1 MKLITEISL
10 GYLLLVLTVSA
21 GLTWYFY
28 FHKNQW
34 SELSK
39 KVRYSLYGIRFAVLT
54 IIGILLLGLFIEH
67 TNAREEKP
75 ILLTVIDNSSSS
87 LNYRDSNEVKKILP
101 TISSKIKAL
110 SANFDKKFYILDS
123 ELKNA
128 EKIDFKGGKTNF
140 SNAFE
145 QIFTDYYNRN
155 IGAIIFV
162 SDGNYNEGQHPIYA
176 ASKIPFTP
184 IFTVGIGDTLLKYD
198 QILKDVIHNEIAFL
212 KNKFPVQLN
221 IEASKLKGKQAK
233 VNLYHGSKLLA
244 SKQATYTKNEDF
256 QQVIFEIEADKVGF
270 QQYRAEVVPMSNEFT
285 TKNNSIQFY
294 VEVLDARNKILI
306 LSGAPHPDV
315 SALKSVFEQDENVQV
330 EYKTVEKWDRNTKNV
345 DLIVWHEPGVAFSEE
360 LNTIIQNSKISI
372 LYFIGVNTNQGVI
385 KKLNI
390 GLETPSNNQFDEV
403 QASFS
408 DGFDQFELNKELI
421 SEIEKYPP
429 LVAKYGSPKLGK
441 QNQIVIQQ
449 KIASITKKEPL
460 FFIGSNEQSK
470 YGVFL
475 GEGIWKWKMANYVK
489 SKNHEVFS
497 EFFAKVNQFLVQK
510 KNTSN
515 LRVSIPKRCVINE
528 DILIKAEFYNEA
540 LELITKP
547 KIAFQLIDAK
557 GKKSEL
563 EFAAGNQ
570 QYLLQLGKLK
580 AGLYKW
586 KASTTFAGKKYQKS
600 GSFVVEAIQLEKLDN
615 RANHQL
621 LNQLAANSN
630 GKILYTL
637 KNTQQLLKDLEKRD
651 DITTVSYEQAEV
663 SSILD
668 FVFLLI
674 FLLLL
679 LGTEWFIKRWN
690 GYY

>member
-10 GYLLLVLTVSA
+10 GYFLLVLAVSA

-39 KVRYSLYGIRFAVLT
+39 RVRYSLYGIRFAVLT

-67 TNAREEKP
+67 TNTREEKP
-75 ILLTVIDNSSSS
+75 ILLTVIDNSSST
-87 LNYRDSNEVKKILP
+87 LNYRDSNEVKKLLP
-101 TISSKIKAL
+101 AISGKIKAL

-123 ELKNA
+123 ELKNG

-162 SDGNYNEGQHPIYA
+162 SDGNYNEGQHPIYV

-244 SKQATYTKNEDF
+244 SKQITYIKNEDF
-256 QQVIFEIEADKVGF
+256 QQVIFEIEADKIGF

-330 EYKTVEKWDRNTKNV
+330 EYRTVDKWDRNTKNV
-345 DLIVWHEPGVAFSEE
+345 DLIVWHEPGVAFSDE

-408 DGFDQFELNKELI
+408 DGFDKFELNKELI

-449 KIASITKKEPL
+449 KIASIIKKEPL

-586 KASTTFAGKKYQKS
+586 KASTNFAGKKYQKS
-600 GSFVVEAIQLEKLDN
+600 GNFVVEAIQLEKLDN

-621 LNQLAANSN
+621 LSQLATNSN
-630 GKILYTL
+630 GKFYTL
-637 KNTQQLLKDLEKRD
+637 KNTQQLLKDLEKRE